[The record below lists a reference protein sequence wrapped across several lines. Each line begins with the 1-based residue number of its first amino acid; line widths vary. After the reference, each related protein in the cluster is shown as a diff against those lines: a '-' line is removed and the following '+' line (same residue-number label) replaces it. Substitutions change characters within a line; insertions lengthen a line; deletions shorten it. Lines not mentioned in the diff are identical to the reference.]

1 MNDINPPGIQLAA
14 EANQLSVAPGGTLEV
29 PIFIKNQS
37 ASADQV
43 RITVEGIPLTWVS
56 TDQPVILIQ
65 PGEQRRILLI
75 VQPPAPPNAN
85 AGRYQMRITVTSTF
99 DPQRRA
105 EALLA
110 LSVAGFEVPGRVNVL
125 LNGLQYTVTPG
136 EKLAAPVII
145 FNQGLGP
152 DTFQVEATGLP
163 SGWWLINPSAW
174 RLEAGEVANAILQI
188 QPPRSSAAR
197 AGRYPFTILVKSAQ
211 APEQNVSIPCTLTIT
226 AFTEIAARLYAPDP
240 ESETPARLAL
250 VNRSNT
256 PAFVEVNWDSREQ
269 ALAFDPPEPQ
279 QVKLGLDESHDLPYK
294 AQPVSRYWVGNE
306 KEHPY
311 TVSVRSAG
319 IEERILHGVVRQKA
333 VMPPWAAA
341 LGALLV
347 LLCCL
352 AAGAGLLVSNG
363 VMNRATAT
371 PALTATIAVTNTPM
385 PTATQSRVD
394 QRALLVDRSWF
405 LVSFNNVISAPGT
418 QEPFTRFNQ
427 DGSLIGFTGCK
438 DFSGTYQTDLNRIT
452 IPSVNLSNGACP
464 DQTLQVQEDM
474 LLAILRSARSYL
486 VADTTL
492 QLSGDAGFLNY
503 SLTPPQ
509 RPEEILPPQAVIQS
523 PPQANVGEVV
533 TFDGSQSSGQAAL
546 VSWRWEFGDGRTASG
561 QIVQHAFNRQ
571 GTFAVKLTV
580 TDQRGQTNTTNQQ
593 ILITPLP
600 TATPLPPTAT
610 IPAPPTDAPPPATDV
625 PPPSP
630 TPQPE
635 IVPPQARI
643 NAPASGFIG
652 EPVALDASG
661 SRQGSSPIV
670 SYTWSF
676 GNGTGQP
683 ASPEA
688 EISAIYNSTGMYEIT
703 VVVADANGQT
713 SSASAVIT
721 INSRLDTR
729 AWTLST
735 LNGQPLVPGAAITI
749 QFLEGQLAGFAGCND
764 YSGRYTA
771 VDNGDGTF
779 ALTIDSISTG
789 RRACPPAIMDQE
801 NAFVNALQLI
811 SLAAVQENRLTL
823 TGPDVQLIFFLIS
836 GP

>member
-1 MNDINPPGIQLAA
+1 
-14 EANQLSVAPGGTLEV
+14 
-29 PIFIKNQS
+29 
-37 ASADQV
+37 
-43 RITVEGIPLTWVS
+43 
-56 TDQPVILIQ
+56 
-65 PGEQRRILLI
+65 
-75 VQPPAPPNAN
+75 
-85 AGRYQMRITVTSTF
+85 
-99 DPQRRA
+99 
-105 EALLA
+105 
-110 LSVAGFEVPGRVNVL
+110 
-125 LNGLQYTVTPG
+125 
-136 EKLAAPVII
+136 
-145 FNQGLGP
+145 
-152 DTFQVEATGLP
+152 
-163 SGWWLINPSAW
+163 
-174 RLEAGEVANAILQI
+174 
-188 QPPRSSAAR
+188 
-197 AGRYPFTILVKSAQ
+197 
-211 APEQNVSIPCTLTIT
+211 
-226 AFTEIAARLYAPDP
+226 
-240 ESETPARLAL
+240 
-250 VNRSNT
+250 
-256 PAFVEVNWDSREQ
+256 
-269 ALAFDPPEPQ
+269 
-279 QVKLGLDESHDLPYK
+279 
-294 AQPVSRYWVGNE
+294 
-306 KEHPY
+306 
-311 TVSVRSAG
+311 
-319 IEERILHGVVRQKA
+319 
-333 VMPPWAAA
+333 
-341 LGALLV
+341 
-347 LLCCL
+347 
-352 AAGAGLLVSNG
+352 
-363 VMNRATAT
+363 
-371 PALTATIAVTNTPM
+371 
-385 PTATQSRVD
+385 
-394 QRALLVDRSWF
+394 
-405 LVSFNNVISAPGT
+405 
-418 QEPFTRFNQ
+418 
-427 DGSLIGFTGCK
+427 
-438 DFSGTYQTDLNRIT
+438 
-452 IPSVNLSNGACP
+452 
-464 DQTLQVQEDM
+464 
-474 LLAILRSARSYL
+474 
-486 VADTTL
+486 
-492 QLSGDAGFLNY
+492 
-503 SLTPPQ
+503 
-509 RPEEILPPQAVIQS
+509 
-523 PPQANVGEVV
+523 
-533 TFDGSQSSGQAAL
+533 
-546 VSWRWEFGDGRTASG
+546 
-561 QIVQHAFNRQ
+561 
-571 GTFAVKLTV
+571 V